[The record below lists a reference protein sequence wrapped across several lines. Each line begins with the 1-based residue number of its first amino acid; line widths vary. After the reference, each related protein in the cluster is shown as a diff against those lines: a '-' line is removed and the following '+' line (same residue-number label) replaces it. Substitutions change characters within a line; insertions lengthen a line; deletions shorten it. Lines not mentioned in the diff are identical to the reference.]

1 MSGTC
6 FIRNKKTIL
15 RYSGNFRDEEIM
27 RYQQHINGD
36 WLSLK
41 NQLKIKYPSLT
52 DFDVD
57 INEKLA
63 DQILILA
70 DKLKMTR
77 QQFIWMLNKL

>member
-1 MSGTC
+1 
-6 FIRNKKTIL
+6 
-15 RYSGNFRDEEIM
+15 M
-27 RYQQHINGD
+27 RYQQHINEN

-57 INEKLA
+57 IDEKHI
-63 DQILILA
+63 DQILNLA